1 MHNADSTTFSGE
13 QLPDNAADVDII
25 SPADGTHNISRA
37 VVDNRS
43 RTSELPRRGL
53 VASGIEGISMT
64 GSGLMVEKEEI
75 SPNEF
80 NTLFNHV
87 LSLHKS
93 SCWLLGDVLLLGE
106 RRWGNRYTGSKY
118 EEATAATGL
127 SATTLRQIVKTCQR
141 FPLETRS
148 PELSF
153 THHREIANTDA
164 DYEQRTAVLQQAA
177 QEKMSCAALR
187 KHLHKTR
194 FTEPEDG
201 EVEKVSTPDEPAK
214 LLDPENPM
222 SIINLPERSA
232 PDAPPLWDALKFIDW
247 ADKQDPEEYNLEQCE
262 QALKLSE
269 PIVTYHAA
277 VTERYNELKATETAQ
292 ND

>member
-1 MHNADSTTFSGE
+1 MHNADSTTFPGE
-13 QLPDNAADVDII
+13 QLPDNAADVGI
-25 SPADGTHNISRA
+25 STSADGTHNISRA

-43 RTSELPRRGL
+43 RTSELPRLGL
-53 VASGIEGISMT
+53 VASGIKGISMT
-64 GSGLMVEKEEI
+64 GSGLVVENEEI

-93 SCWLLGDVLLLGE
+93 SCWLLGDVLLLGD

-118 EEATAATGL
+118 EEAMAATGL
-127 SATTLRQIVKTCQR
+127 SATTLRQIVKTCHR

-153 THHREIANTDA
+153 SHHREIANTDA

-177 QEKMSCAALR
+177 QAKMSCTALR

-194 FTEPEDG
+194 FSEPEDD
-201 EVEKVSTPDEPAK
+201 EVEEVTNPNEPAR
-214 LLDPENPM
+214 LLDKENPL
-222 SIINLPERSA
+222 SIINLPERSS
-232 PDAPPLWDALKFIDW
+232 PDAPPMWDALKFIDW
-247 ADKQDPEEYNLEQCE
+247 TDKQDTEDYTREQCE
-262 QALKLSE
+262 QAIKLTE
-269 PIVTYHAA
+269 PILTYHAA
-277 VTERYNELKATETAQ
+277 VVERLNELKAAEPDR